1 MKSSER
7 VGVKEAKRRVKC
19 VLGGRKAYAKA
30 HGRTEHGW
38 YKALKEGSLGISLAV
53 QWLSAGGVGSI
64 SSWGAKILH
73 ASPLKKQNGNNIVTN
88 SIKTLKNGPHQKKKK
103 KNLVKHHSG
112 FKVESRGLGL
122 RGNAGR

>member
-1 MKSSER
+1 M
-7 VGVKEAKRRVKC
+7 KC

-38 YKALKEGSLGISLAV
+38 YKALKEGGLGISLAV

-73 ASPLKKQNGNNIVTN
+73 ASPLKKQNRNNIVTN

-103 KNLVKHHSG
+103 NLEKHHSG